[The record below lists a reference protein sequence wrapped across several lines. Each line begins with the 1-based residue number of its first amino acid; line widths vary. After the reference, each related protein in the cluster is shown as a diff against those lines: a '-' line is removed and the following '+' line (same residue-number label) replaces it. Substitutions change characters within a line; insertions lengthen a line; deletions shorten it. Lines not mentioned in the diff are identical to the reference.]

1 MFELHSHRNITVL
14 QKQCQEN
21 LGKFPEVVESR
32 FGGSE
37 RGRYY
42 LKMPK

>member
-1 MFELHSHRNITVL
+1 MSELHSYRNITVL
-14 QKQCQEN
+14 QKPYQEN
-21 LGKFPEVVESR
+21 LGKFQEVVESR

-37 RGRYY
+37 RGHYY